1 MSWDAVRETVS
12 WDAVRATV
20 SWDAVHETVSWDAV
34 RETVSWWSDGFVR
47 PPRLQIDWREFRQL
61 GEELRQRGALTGF
74 DEHGVSLVHVAPS
87 PTSKVPCFPLQQVT
101 PSRLEDGSYRAA
113 EWKAAQWTVVSS
125 KPTVLRREST
135 LDSQRLGSLSQGSL
149 VTVIE
154 TVNLADGTKR
164 GRIHPRGWITLVSS
178 EGKALCTQ
186 SEVSRE
192 AAAATSHRNSS
203 DARALSL
210 ANRGATERKKA
221 AAAQRSVGGGK
232 GPSSSPATA
241 RTEAS
246 SSGLSLPFELPSFS
260 WFGWGKPAPPE
271 PSATI

>member
-1 MSWDAVRETVS
+1 VSWDAVRETVS

-221 AAAQRSVGGGK
+221 AAAQRRLPLPGSACPLSCQASPGLGGASPRLPSPPLPSEQLTTVGG
-232 GPSSSPATA
+232 
-241 RTEAS
+241 E
-246 SSGLSLPFELPSFS
+246 SG
-260 WFGWGKPAPPE
+260 
-271 PSATI
+271 